1 MPGSLGAAGS
11 ARGARDEKPA
21 GYPERFDALRRWRL
35 ERARADSVPAFV
47 VASDRTLDDIAT
59 LAPGELDDLRL
70 CYGIGP
76 AKVEKYG
83 AEILGVLKRAAR

>member
-1 MPGSLGAAGS
+1 MPGSLGAQ
-11 ARGARDEKPA
+11 DDDKPA
-21 GYPERFDALRRWRL
+21 GHAARFDALRRWRL

-47 VASDRTLDDIAT
+47 VASDRTLDDISVIS
-59 LAPGELDDLRL
+59 PDDLDGLRL

-83 AEILGVLKRAAR
+83 EEILAVLKRAAR